1 MNYSL
6 PNLLSL
12 LRVFIAPIVYH
23 MIISTDTTLI
33 FYALI
38 IFSVGAITDYLDG
51 FLARKWGDT
60 SSFGSFLDPI
70 ADKILTNS
78 ALLALMSIH
87 IIDAWMIAIIIARD
101 ILMTLLRVYADR
113 VDRPIK
119 TSISAK
125 IKTAIQ
131 LVFTIG
137 ILFLLSFDS
146 KGEYSSKWDSIIDI
160 TVWSIVGLTV
170 FTSFEYIVQNR
181 ELIRLLIKEPLLPGI
196 HTMIATFF
204 GIGYSPLAP
213 GTVASFSAVLILFFP
228 ITHLQLFILSA
239 ITFLISLA
247 SIRFIESKNGDDASI
262 IVIDEVIGVWLILSI
277 PAISHSPLSVFISIV
292 IFRIFDIAKPFPIN
306 VVNRKR
312 GPLWVL
318 ADDILAAIFTIF
330 IMFSLSLLQIGS
342 NLLSMR

>member
-12 LRVFIAPIVYH
+12 LRVFIAPIVYQ
-23 MIISTDTTLI
+23 MIISSDATLI

-38 IFSVGAITDYLDG
+38 IFSIGAITDYLDG

-101 ILMTLLRVYADR
+101 VLMTLLRVYADR

-119 TSISAK
+119 TSITAK
-125 IKTAIQ
+125 IKTALQ

-137 ILFLLSFDS
+137 ILFILSFDDNREYLS
-146 KGEYSSKWDSIIDI
+146 KLDSIIDI
-160 TVWSIVGLTV
+160 TVWSIVILTV

-181 ELIRLLIKEPLLPGI
+181 ELIRLLLKEPLLPGT

-213 GTVASFSAVLILFFP
+213 GTVASFSAVLILLFP
-228 ITHLQLFILSA
+228 ITHFQLFILSS
-239 ITFLISLA
+239 IIFLISFA
-247 SIRFIESKNGDDASI
+247 SIRFIESKYGNDASI
-262 IVIDEVIGVWLILSI
+262 IVIDEVIGMWFILSM
-277 PAISHSPLSVFISIV
+277 PVISHTPMSVLLSLV
-292 IFRIFDIAKPFPIN
+292 IFRVFDIAKPFPIN
-306 VVNRKR
+306 VINRRK
-312 GPLWVL
+312 GPFWVL

-330 IMFSLSLLQIGS
+330 TMFSLSLFQIGS
-342 NLLSMR
+342 NLLFMR

>member
-12 LRVFIAPIVYH
+12 LRVFIAPIVYQ
-23 MIISTDTTLI
+23 MIISSDTTFI

-87 IIDAWMIAIIIARD
+87 IIDVWMIAIIIARD
-101 ILMTLLRVYADR
+101 VLMTLLRVYADR

-119 TSISAK
+119 TSITAK

-131 LVFTIG
+131 LIFTIG
-137 ILFLLSFDS
+137 ILFLLSFDTH
-146 KGEYSSKWDSIIDI
+146 GEYLSKWDSIIDI
-160 TVWSIVGLTV
+160 TIWSIVTLTV

-181 ELIRLLIKEPLLPGI
+181 ELIRLLMKEPLLPGI
-196 HTMIATFF
+196 HTMIATFL
-204 GIGYSPLAP
+204 GIGFSPLAP
-213 GTVASFSAVLILFFP
+213 GTVASFSALLVLLFP
-228 ITHLQLFILSA
+228 ITHFQLFLLSS
-239 ITFLISLA
+239 ITFFVSIA
-247 SIRFIESKNGDDASI
+247 SITFIESTYGDDASI

-277 PAISHSPLSVFISIV
+277 PIISHSPMSVFISIV
-292 IFRIFDIAKPFPIN
+292 IFRIFDIIKPFPIN
-306 VVNRKR
+306 VINRQN
-312 GPLWVL
+312 GPIWVL

-330 IMFSLSLLQIGS
+330 IMFTFTILQIGS
-342 NLLSMR
+342 NLLFMR

>member
-12 LRVFIAPIVYH
+12 LRVFIAPIVYQ
-23 MIISTDTTLI
+23 MIISSDTTLI

-38 IFSVGAITDYLDG
+38 IFSLGAITDYLDG
-51 FLARKWGDT
+51 FLARKWGNT

-101 ILMTLLRVYADR
+101 VFMTLLRVYADR
-113 VDRPIK
+113 VERPIK

-125 IKTAIQ
+125 IKTALQ

-137 ILFLLSFDS
+137 VLFLLSFNAS
-146 KGEYSSKWDSIIDI
+146 GEYLSKWYSVIDI
-160 TVWSIVGLTV
+160 IVWSIVALTV
-170 FTSFEYIVQNR
+170 ITSIEYMVQNR
-181 ELIRLLIKEPLLPGI
+181 ELIQLLMKEPLLSGT

-213 GTVASFSAVLILFFP
+213 GTVASFSAVLILLFP
-228 ITHLQLFILSA
+228 ITHLQLFILSSV
-239 ITFLISLA
+239 TFFISFA
-247 SIRFIESKNGDDASI
+247 SIRFIESKYGNDASI

-277 PAISHSPLSVFISIV
+277 PVISHSPISVLLSLA
-292 IFRIFDIAKPFPIN
+292 IFRILDIAKPFPIN
-306 VVNRKR
+306 VINRRK

-318 ADDILAAIFTIF
+318 ADDILAALFTIL
-330 IMFSLSLLQIGS
+330 IMFTLSLFQIGS
-342 NLLSMR
+342 NLLFMR

>member
-12 LRVFIAPIVYH
+12 LRVFIAPIVYQ
-23 MIISTDTTLI
+23 MIISSDATLI

-38 IFSVGAITDYLDG
+38 IFSIGAITDYLDG

-101 ILMTLLRVYADR
+101 VLMTLLRVYADR

-119 TSISAK
+119 TSITAK
-125 IKTAIQ
+125 IKTALQ

-137 ILFLLSFDS
+137 ILFILSFDANREYLS
-146 KGEYSSKWDSIIDI
+146 KLDSIIDI
-160 TVWSIVGLTV
+160 TVWSIVILTV
-170 FTSFEYIVQNR
+170 FTSLEYIVQNR
-181 ELIRLLIKEPLLPGI
+181 ELIRLLLKEPLLPGT

-213 GTVASFSAVLILFFP
+213 GTVASFSAVLILLFP
-228 ITHLQLFILSA
+228 ITHFQLFILSS
-239 ITFLISLA
+239 IIFLISFA
-247 SIRFIESKNGDDASI
+247 SIRFIESKYGNDASI
-262 IVIDEVIGVWLILSI
+262 IVIDEVIGMWFILSM
-277 PAISHSPLSVFISIV
+277 PVISHTPMSVLLSLV
-292 IFRIFDIAKPFPIN
+292 IFRVFDIAKPFPIN
-306 VVNRKR
+306 VINRRK
-312 GPLWVL
+312 GPFWVL

-330 IMFSLSLLQIGS
+330 TMFSLSLFQIGS
-342 NLLSMR
+342 NLLFMR

>member
-12 LRVFIAPIVYH
+12 LRVFIAPIVYQ
-23 MIISTDTTLI
+23 MIISSDATLI

-101 ILMTLLRVYADR
+101 VLMTLLRVYADR
-113 VDRPIK
+113 VHKPIK
-119 TSISAK
+119 TSITAK
-125 IKTAIQ
+125 IKTAFQ

-137 ILFLLSFDS
+137 ILFLLSFDAN
-146 KGEYSSKWDSIIDI
+146 GEYLSKLDVLIDI
-160 TVWSIVGLTV
+160 TAWGIVILTV
-170 FTSFEYIVQNR
+170 FTSFEYVIQNR
-181 ELIRLLIKEPLLPGI
+181 ELIRLLTKEPLLPGI

-213 GTVASFSAVLILFFP
+213 GTVASFSAVLILLFP
-228 ITHLQLFILSA
+228 ITHFQLFILSM

-247 SIRFIESKNGDDASI
+247 SIRFIESKYGNDASI
-262 IVIDEVIGVWLILSI
+262 IVVDEVIGVWLILSI
-277 PAISHSPLSVFISIV
+277 PVISHSPMSVFLSLV

-306 VVNRKR
+306 LINKRK

-318 ADDILAAIFTIF
+318 TDDILAAIFTIF
-330 IMFSLSLLQIGS
+330 IMFTLSLFQIGS
-342 NLLSMR
+342 NLLFMR

>member
-146 KGEYSSKWDSIIDI
+146 KGEYLSKWDSIIDI

>member
-1 MNYSL
+1 
-6 PNLLSL
+6 
-12 LRVFIAPIVYH
+12 
-23 MIISTDTTLI
+23 MIISSDATLI

-60 SSFGSFLDPI
+60 TSFGSFLDPI

-101 ILMTLLRVYADR
+101 VLMTLLRVYADR

-137 ILFLLSFDS
+137 ILLLLSFDVN
-146 KGEYSSKWDSIIDI
+146 GEYVSKWESIIDI
-160 TVWSIVGLTV
+160 TVWSIVTLTV
-170 FTSFEYIVQNR
+170 FTSFEYILQNR
-181 ELIRLLIKEPLLPGI
+181 GLIRLLIKEPLLPSI

-213 GTVASFSAVLILFFP
+213 GTVASFSAVLILLFP
-228 ITHLQLFILSA
+228 ITNAQLFILSA
-239 ITFLISLA
+239 ITFFISLA
-247 SIRFIESKNGDDASI
+247 SIRFIESKYGNDASI

-277 PAISHSPLSVFISIV
+277 PVISHSPMSILLSIV
-292 IFRIFDIAKPFPIN
+292 IFRVFDILKPFPIN
-306 VVNRKR
+306 LINRLK
-312 GPLWVL
+312 GPIWVL
-318 ADDILAAIFTIF
+318 TDDILAAIFTIF
-330 IMFSLSLLQIGS
+330 IMFALSLFQIGS
-342 NLLSMR
+342 NLLFMR

>member
-12 LRVFIAPIVYH
+12 LRVFIAPIVYQ
-23 MIISTDTTLI
+23 MIISSDATLI

-38 IFSVGAITDYLDG
+38 IFSIGAITDYLDG

-101 ILMTLLRVYADR
+101 VLMTLLRVYADR

-119 TSISAK
+119 TSITAK
-125 IKTAIQ
+125 IKTALQ

-137 ILFLLSFDS
+137 ILFILSFDANREYLS
-146 KGEYSSKWDSIIDI
+146 KLDSIIDI
-160 TVWSIVGLTV
+160 TVWSIVILTV

-181 ELIRLLIKEPLLPGI
+181 ELIRLLLKEPLLPGT

-213 GTVASFSAVLILFFP
+213 GTVASFSAVLILLFP
-228 ITHLQLFILSA
+228 ITHFQLFILSS
-239 ITFLISLA
+239 IIFLISFA
-247 SIRFIESKNGDDASI
+247 SIRFIESKYGNDASI
-262 IVIDEVIGVWLILSI
+262 IVIDEVIGMWFILSM
-277 PAISHSPLSVFISIV
+277 PVISHTPMSVLLSLV
-292 IFRIFDIAKPFPIN
+292 IFRVFDIAKPFPIN
-306 VVNRKR
+306 VINRRK
-312 GPLWVL
+312 GPFWVL

-330 IMFSLSLLQIGS
+330 TMFSLSLFQIGS
-342 NLLSMR
+342 NLLFMR

>member
-12 LRVFIAPIVYH
+12 LRVFIAPIVYQ
-23 MIISTDTTLI
+23 MIISSDTTLI

-60 SSFGSFLDPI
+60 TSFGSFLDPI

-101 ILMTLLRVYADR
+101 VLMTLLRVYADR

-137 ILFLLSFDS
+137 ILLLLSFDG
-146 KGEYSSKWDSIIDI
+146 KGEYVSKWDSIIDI
-160 TVWSIVGLTV
+160 IVWSIVTLTV

-181 ELIRLLIKEPLLPGI
+181 ELIRLLIKEPLLPGT
-196 HTMIATFF
+196 HTMIATFSAS
-204 GIGYSPLAP
+204 GI
-213 GTVASFSAVLILFFP
+213 VLWLP
-228 ITHLQLFILSA
+228 VQLL
-239 ITFLISLA
+239 
-247 SIRFIESKNGDDASI
+247 
-262 IVIDEVIGVWLILSI
+262 
-277 PAISHSPLSVFISIV
+277 H
-292 IFRIFDIAKPFPIN
+292 FR
-306 VVNRKR
+306 
-312 GPLWVL
+312 
-318 ADDILAAIFTIF
+318 
-330 IMFSLSLLQIGS
+330 QY
-342 NLLSMR
+342 

>member
-12 LRVFIAPIVYH
+12 LRVFIAPIVYQ
-23 MIISTDTTLI
+23 MIISSDTTFI

-87 IIDAWMIAIIIARD
+87 IRDVWMIAIIIARD
-101 ILMTLLRVYADR
+101 VLMTLLRVYADR

-119 TSISAK
+119 TSITAK

-131 LVFTIG
+131 LIFTIG
-137 ILFLLSFDS
+137 ILFLLSFDTH
-146 KGEYSSKWDSIIDI
+146 GEYLSKWDSIVDI
-160 TVWSIVGLTV
+160 TIWSIVTLTV

-181 ELIRLLIKEPLLPGI
+181 ELIRLLMKEPLLPGI
-196 HTMIATFF
+196 HTMIATFL
-204 GIGYSPLAP
+204 GIGFSPLAP
-213 GTVASFSAVLILFFP
+213 GTVASFSALLVLLFP
-228 ITHLQLFILSA
+228 ITHFQLFLLSS
-239 ITFLISLA
+239 ITF
-247 SIRFIESKNGDDASI
+247 FESTYGDDASI

-277 PAISHSPLSVFISIV
+277 PIISHSPMSVFISIV
-292 IFRIFDIAKPFPIN
+292 IFRIFDIIKPFPIN
-306 VVNRKR
+306 VINRQK
-312 GPLWVL
+312 GPIWVL

-330 IMFSLSLLQIGS
+330 IMFTFTILQIGS
-342 NLLSMR
+342 NLLFMR

>member
-12 LRVFIAPIVYH
+12 LRVFIAPIVYQ
-23 MIISTDTTLI
+23 MIISSDTTFI

-87 IIDAWMIAIIIARD
+87 IIDVWMIAIIIARD
-101 ILMTLLRVYADR
+101 VLITLLRVYADR

-119 TSISAK
+119 TSITAK

-131 LVFTIG
+131 LIFTIG
-137 ILFLLSFDS
+137 ILFLLSFDTH
-146 KGEYSSKWDSIIDI
+146 GEYLSKWDSIIDI
-160 TVWSIVGLTV
+160 TIWSIVTLTV

-181 ELIRLLIKEPLLPGI
+181 ELIRLLMKEEI
-196 HTMIATFF
+196 IEN
-204 GIGYSPLAP
+204 
-213 GTVASFSAVLILFFP
+213 VL
-228 ITHLQLFILSA
+228 
-239 ITFLISLA
+239 
-247 SIRFIESKNGDDASI
+247 
-262 IVIDEVIGVWLILSI
+262 
-277 PAISHSPLSVFISIV
+277 
-292 IFRIFDIAKPFPIN
+292 
-306 VVNRKR
+306 
-312 GPLWVL
+312 
-318 ADDILAAIFTIF
+318 
-330 IMFSLSLLQIGS
+330 
-342 NLLSMR
+342 